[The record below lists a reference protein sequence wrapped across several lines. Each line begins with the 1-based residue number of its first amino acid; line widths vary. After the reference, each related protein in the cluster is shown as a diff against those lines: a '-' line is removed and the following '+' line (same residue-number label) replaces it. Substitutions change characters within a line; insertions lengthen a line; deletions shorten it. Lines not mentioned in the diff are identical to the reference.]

1 MGKAA
6 KTFIL
11 ICFLS
16 LFFVMPVSAQTYSFD
31 MHTSADYFNYNPEIG
46 VGPVGQGY
54 IDVSGRYVYSDTEVF
69 RWTSIDPVYK
79 TLVISNISVMCSPAN
94 DYFDDLTLCIVCD
107 NELYEFRPIYNASG
121 VAYNF
126 NNIYLPI
133 SKFGEGSY
141 NYLVYFRGYVDHIPR
156 DEFPSITLTF
166 NGLFSFDTKALV
178 SDDTDQLLQDQL
190 DQDKEYHDQDK
201 NDATTAGN
209 DVTGAATDLNNI
221 KSKWEILWYPIEFSN
236 TVLGAFTGGSSNA
249 RYRSYYGNITGYTYD
264 NDTGYLVPVYAPAT
278 RSGDYPESPG
288 GTVITFPSYT
298 LPVLNVKLWESF
310 RYDIST
316 LKTQFPVVFNGI
328 YVVVTILEVYWFVG
342 FLRDKYEEVFG

>member
-6 KTFIL
+6 QTCVLILCCAMLIVDPVLAAGYQQWTQYACGYTIRDRYQSFTDYDIKVSNVGNLSTYDWVLGRTYKIQFWGLTAGSSWSGTPGVSFIYPDFWLESGSGNHRWDLPAFDGSISFLYYCDSLPSFSFGGTFQ
-11 ICFLS
+11 
-16 LFFVMPVSAQTYSFD
+16 VA
-31 MHTSADYFNYNPEIG
+31 
-46 VGPVGQGY
+46 
-54 IDVSGRYVYSDTEVF
+54 RVYSGTYAAVPTYNISVEDVTDQV
-69 RWTSIDPVYK
+69 TSGE
-79 TLVISNISVMCSPAN
+79 ISNI
-94 DYFDDLTLCIVCD
+94 DDNVSAIKD
-107 NELYEFRPIYNASG
+107 QNQQF
-121 VAYNF
+121 
-126 NNIYLPI
+126 
-133 SKFGEGSY
+133 
-141 NYLVYFRGYVDHIPR
+141 R
-156 DEFPSITLTF
+156 DE
-166 NGLFSFDTKALV
+166 DR
-178 SDDTDQLLQDQL
+178 Q
-190 DQDKEYHDQDK
+190 
-201 NDATTAGN
+201 DATTAGS

-298 LPVLNVKLWESF
+298 LPVLNVKLWDSF
-310 RYDIST
+310 SYDIST

>member
-6 KTFIL
+6 QTCL
-11 ICFLS
+11 LV
-16 LFFVMPVSAQTYSFD
+16 LFFGFLFTFDCHAATYTFQLYSPTSSGDVYPLDPNNLSVTFPSQKGYIYSGAA
-31 MHTSADYFNYNPEIG
+31 TLRFESADDKWVSLRLANPLM
-46 VGPVGQGY
+46 
-54 IDVSGRYVYSDTEVF
+54 TA
-69 RWTSIDPVYK
+69 
-79 TLVISNISVMCSPAN
+79 SPAYTGYK
-94 DYFDDLTLCIVCD
+94 DITLCIVAD
-107 NELYEFRPIYNASG
+107 NQLYEFRPIYTAGG
-121 VAYNF
+121 VVWNW
-126 NNIYLPI
+126 NDIYLPMARHAN
-133 SKFGEGSY
+133 GSI
-141 NYLVYFRGYVDHIPR
+141 NYVIFLRAFVGDQPYDYSLITFTLEFSTFLSTKVYGADGTEQKIQDQIDQNQQFR
-156 DEFPSITLTF
+156 DE
-166 NGLFSFDTKALV
+166 DR
-178 SDDTDQLLQDQL
+178 Q
-190 DQDKEYHDQDK
+190 
-201 NDATTAGN
+201 DATTAGS

-298 LPVLNVKLWESF
+298 LPVLNVKLWDSF
-310 RYDIST
+310 SYDIST

-328 YVVVTILEVYWFVG
+328 YVVVTVLEVYWFVG